1 MDGLE
6 KYFRKNNERSNLCL
20 ILIKYLKHNEIN
32 KQKWNECILN
42 SFNGIVYAYS
52 QYLDIVCPEWEALVK
67 DDYEMVMP
75 LTGNK
80 KYGIHYMYQPYFT
93 QQLGVFSKE
102 HLTEKNVELFLK
114 AIPKHFQFLE
124 FNLNTY
130 NKLLHKDYITQ
141 NYLTHELDMISPY
154 EMLYK
159 NYSENTKRNL
169 KKASQQQLTIINNC
183 KVEDVIDL
191 FKNNKRKEVKAFK
204 TEQYSMLEKLYA
216 TFFKVGFAKSY
227 GVVNS
232 KNYLI
237 AGALFFFSNNKAIFL
252 FSGNSKEG
260 KEKAALFYLIDQF
273 IKNNSEKNLTLD
285 FEGSNNPNLARFYKS
300 FGSKPITY
308 LHIKKNDLPF
318 YLKWLKK

>member
-1 MDGLE
+1 M
-6 KYFRKNNERSNLCL
+6 
-20 ILIKYLKHNEIN
+20 IKYLKHSEIN

-52 QYLDIVCPEWEALVK
+52 HYLDIVCPEWEALVK

-75 LTGNK
+75 LTCNK
-80 KYGIHYMYQPYFT
+80 KYGKHYIYQPPFT

-102 HLTEKNVELFLK
+102 HLTEKIVEKFLLS
-114 AIPKHFQFLE
+114 IPKHFQFLE

-130 NKLLHKDYITQ
+130 NKFSHKEYVTQ
-141 NYLTHELDMISPY
+141 NFLTHELDMILPY
-154 EMLYK
+154 NMLYK

-169 KKASQQQLTIINNC
+169 KKANQSNLKIQNNC
-183 KVEDVIDL
+183 NILEVIEL
-191 FKNNKRKEVKAFK
+191 FKNNKEKKTNPFKKEHFI
-204 TEQYSMLEKLYA
+204 MLEKLHQ
-216 TFFKVGFAKSY
+216 TFFKLRLAKSF
-227 GVVNS
+227 GVLNN
-232 KNYLI
+232 KNEII
-237 AGALFFFSNNKAIFL
+237 AGAIFFFSNNKAIFL

-260 KEKAALFYLIDQF
+260 KEKAALFFLIDNF
-273 IKNNSEKNLTLD
+273 IKTNSEKNLTLD
-285 FEGSNNPNLARFYKS
+285 FEGSNNANLARFYKG